1 MTSRYL
7 SNIGKFRSGVSSG
20 IFRAWTL
27 SLLFAAIACVP
38 AVADP
43 VVQITQCGTVITQPG
58 HYIVANDLL
67 CGGPSNSAPIRPDPS
82 TAPPW
87 QQMQNPFAA
96 PNGQA
101 PTQNDPSAPFGILIL
116 SDHVDLALDGHTIS
130 GNFSDEFGIAV
141 GNPFVAPGAGNAHV
155 HITGPGTV
163 TGWLVAVVFS
173 GSSFSSISEVTADTN
188 GGGFLE
194 LGGLKNAF
202 DGNTSTNN
210 AFFIFAGGFTL
221 IQSTGDA
228 VRNNTVSNNLFGIIA
243 VGGSTNN
250 DIRFNTVTNNFGVGI
265 GIDNGSTDNSIFH
278 NTSTGTIG
286 GPDLSDLNA
295 NCDSNTWKHNTFG
308 TADQPCIN

>member
-1 MTSRYL
+1 MKM
-7 SNIGKFRSGVSSG
+7 NILPTIWKCRAASG
-20 IFRAWTL
+20 IFRALTL

-43 VVQITQCGTVITQPG
+43 VVQITDCGTTITQPG
-58 HYIVANDLL
+58 HYIVANDLI

-82 TAPPW
+82 TALPW
-87 QQMQNPFAA
+87 QQMQNPFAGSG
-96 PNGQA
+96 GQA
-101 PTQNDPSAPFGILIL
+101 PIQNGPTAPFGILIV
-116 SDHVDLALDGHTIS
+116 SDHVDLSLNGHTIS
-130 GNFSDEFGIAV
+130 GNFNSEEFGIAV
-141 GNPFVAPGAGNAHV
+141 GNPFAPPGGGNAHV

-163 TGWLVAVVFS
+163 TGWVVAVVFS
-173 GSSFSSISEVTADTN
+173 GSSFSSVDEVTADSN
-188 GGGFLE
+188 GVGFLE

-210 AFFIFAGGFTL
+210 AFFIFAGGITL
-221 IQSTGDA
+221 VQSNGDA
-228 VRNNTVSNNLFGIIA
+228 VRNNTVNGNVFGITVIE
-243 VGGSTNN
+243 GSTSN

-265 GIDNGSTDNSIFH
+265 GVDNGSTDNSIFH
-278 NTSTGTIG
+278 NTATGTFG